1 MKRFNTKIKDA
12 KLNIRIRIKPEDIK
26 GAVCRDHE
34 KCVVAKAI
42 KRQLKARFVN
52 VGANTVL
59 VGTGK
64 FTAKRFLLNSVAR
77 EQIRYFDTNDGA
89 FAPCKVSLVA
99 PYSKGKIGS
108 RTGKNARSG
117 KNKAKKARKQ
127 PTR

>member
-1 MKRFNTKIKDA
+1 MRRFNTKIKDA
-12 KLNIRIRIKPEDIK
+12 KLGIRIRIKPQDIK

-34 KCVVAKAI
+34 RCVVAKAI
-42 KRQLKARFVN
+42 KRQMKATFVD

-64 FTAKRFLLNSVAR
+64 HTATRFLLNSVAKD
-77 EQIRYFDTNDGA
+77 QIRYFDTNDGA

-99 PYSKGKIGS
+99 PYAKSKIGS
-108 RTGKNARSG
+108 RSG
-117 KNKAKKARKQ
+117 EPRGSKKRAKAVRKQ